1 MDRLREEIEYAG
13 RNKIGFL
20 YSVDANFGI
29 MKQRDEQIADWIIE
43 TKAKYGYPKT
53 FFVNWAKNANED
65 ILRIAKKM
73 YDAGLIK
80 SFIMSLQ
87 TLTAPA
93 LEYIKRDN
101 MDINEYD
108 YFARRCAEIGLPFD
122 CEMIIGNPG
131 ETVDTWKDA
140 YLTITDYQELST
152 YLYPLSLLPNAE
164 ISTPE
169 NRKRFGF
176 TTTHKPFPG
185 VLNEDTQETIEMVTS
200 TKWLSEDDL
209 KYIWEWTWTTRLGH
223 EYNFTRDI
231 ADFMKENKICS
242 KLEFYDRFYDFV
254 RNEPGVIHDAF
265 MFAKSRIDNHIF
277 GLASQSL
284 GFREGLTGDKRE
296 QTFVEIGNFL
306 RTFDLDKELHDELIR
321 FCEARLYNPNATYP
335 LTKTFDYNIVN
346 RLRNKLNMPI
356 QVEFNPT
363 LFGASSTTA
372 QIFLEGNMENLK
384 AQTGLTCTLNKPTI
398 IS

>member
-1 MDRLREEIEYAG
+1 
-13 RNKIGFL
+13 
-20 YSVDANFGI
+20 
-29 MKQRDEQIADWIIE
+29 
-43 TKAKYGYPKT
+43 
-53 FFVNWAKNANED
+53 
-65 ILRIAKKM
+65 
-73 YDAGLIK
+73 
-80 SFIMSLQ
+80 
-87 TLTAPA
+87 
-93 LEYIKRDN
+93 
-101 MDINEYD
+101 
-108 YFARRCAEIGLPFD
+108 
-122 CEMIIGNPG
+122 
-131 ETVDTWKDA
+131 
-140 YLTITDYQELST
+140 
-152 YLYPLSLLPNAE
+152 
-164 ISTPE
+164 
-169 NRKRFGF
+169 
-176 TTTHKPFPG
+176 
-185 VLNEDTQETIEMVTS
+185 
-200 TKWLSEDDL
+200 
-209 KYIWEWTWTTRLGH
+209 
-223 EYNFTRDI
+223 
-231 ADFMKENKICS
+231 MKENKICS